1 MSSSNYDGRK
11 KMEKSVEEDEVEELL
26 KAAQDDM
33 LLKLGLNSHMTHS
46 SSQFSSIDPDLDS
59 RFLAL
64 KKPHQSK
71 SNSKSISKSKLDDTA
86 GTTQKNPEK
95 VLQNIDESD
104 DLFARFAALKSS
116 LPSYNTSVRDGQV
129 QQQQQLMD
137 DDGAG
142 EEDEVEKVTMER
154 TCCHRISL
162 KSRSSWRALLFPICF
177 VVIPSNRHIQHRPLN
192 EAVFHH
198 AKPSWQSCG

>member
-1 MSSSNYDGRK
+1 
-11 KMEKSVEEDEVEELL
+11 MEKSVEEDEVEELL

-142 EEDEVEKVTMER
+142 EEDEVEKVIKWAIDAAR
-154 TCCHRISL
+154 LDPS
-162 KSRSSWRALLFPICF
+162 P
-177 VVIPSNRHIQHRPLN
+177 PSNSNDDAASDADDVSDDEVDDGHGVD
-192 EAVFHH
+192 AG
-198 AKPSWQSCG
+198 KKSKGK

>member
-1 MSSSNYDGRK
+1 MSSSNYNGRK
-11 KMEKSVEEDEVEELL
+11 KMEKSVEEDEVDELL

-33 LLKLGLNSHMTHS
+33 LLKLSLNSHMTHS

-86 GTTQKNPEK
+86 GTTQQNPEK

-142 EEDEVEKVTMER
+142 EEDEVEKVIKWAIDAAR
-154 TCCHRISL
+154 LDPS
-162 KSRSSWRALLFPICF
+162 P
-177 VVIPSNRHIQHRPLN
+177 PSNSNDDAASDADDVSDEEEDDGHGVD
-192 EAVFHH
+192 AG
-198 AKPSWQSCG
+198 KKSKGK